1 MLTLLIV
8 DDESSVVETLAITI
22 PWTDMGIETVYKAF
36 SAKEALDILNTYPV
50 DIVLTDINMPVMNG
64 LDLIGAIQE
73 RWKRTKCILLSGHA
87 EFEYAQIGIQNNI
100 SGYLLK
106 PVSDEELVAC
116 VEQVVLEIQQESSK
130 NDAYER
136 AMKVLRDHLPR
147 LKGEFLNDL
156 LQGKR
161 LSPDKLNEKIGLLE
175 LPIAPGNE
183 ILMTLVRFKEDLND
197 YNPFEI
203 SLMEFAIGN
212 MAEETFEAHFQVWL
226 CKDVHEYLVLV
237 LIPKESCLP
246 DRRDALAQQLTT
258 AFQMNVQQYL
268 KKRISVLIGQ
278 WGVFPESLTHLY
290 NNLLLV
296 FRKRIGTEQN
306 LPVYIMDHSDAVDIQ
321 TLNRLYE
328 PPTLMHLLEAG
339 HWEAVEQK
347 LEAALEELELHWAE
361 SSEHITEA
369 FFFIFSAFS
378 FIAHKNGKKLADI
391 ISGDY
396 VKGKELIPSNTVS
409 HLRGWVRNVYDKLY
423 ASAMQ
428 ESRSARTGIV
438 KDAQK
443 YILANLSQNISLQEI
458 SDHLRLHPA
467 YLSRIY
473 KLETGENISE
483 YMTRLKLEKSVQLL
497 TLSTMKIYEISLEI
511 GYQNPNY
518 FNKVFKKHFGLTP
531 QEYRTAKAPS

>member
-22 PWTDMGIETVYKAF
+22 PWADMGIETVHKAF

-64 LDLIGAIQE
+64 LDLVGAIQE
-73 RWKRTKCILLSGHA
+73 RWRRTKCILLSGHA
-87 EFEYAQIGIQNNI
+87 EFEYAQIGIQNHI

-106 PVSDEELVAC
+106 PVSDEELMDRVQ
-116 VEQVVLEIQQESSK
+116 QVILEIHWESSQ

-147 LKGEFLNDL
+147 LKGEFLHDL

-161 LSPDKLNEKIGLLE
+161 LSLDKLQEKIGLLE
-175 LPIAPGNE
+175 LPVAPGNE
-183 ILMTLVRFKEDLND
+183 ILMTLVRFKEDFND
-197 YNPFEI
+197 YNSFEM

-212 MAEETFEAHFQVWL
+212 LATETFEEHFQVWQ

-237 LIPKESCLP
+237 LIPKNDSLP
-246 DRRDALAQQLTT
+246 DRRDALVEHLTT
-258 AFQMNVQQYL
+258 EFQLNVQQYL
-268 KKRISVLIGQ
+268 KKRISVLVGQ
-278 WGVFPESLTHLY
+278 WGVFPESLTNLY

-296 FRKRIGTEQN
+296 FRKRIGSEQN
-306 LPVYIMDHSDAVDIQ
+306 LPVYMMDKSDAVDIQ
-321 TLNRLYE
+321 MLNRLYE
-328 PPTLMHLLEAG
+328 PPTLMNLLEAG

-361 SSEHITEA
+361 SSEHITET

-391 ISGDY
+391 IDEEY
-396 VKGKELIPSNTVS
+396 VKGKELTPSYTVA
-409 HLRGWVRNVYDKLY
+409 HLRGWVRNVYEKFH

-428 ESRSARTGIV
+428 ESRTARAGIV
-438 KDAQK
+438 KGAQK
-443 YILANLSQNISLQEI
+443 YMLANLSQNISLQEI

-497 TLSTMKIYEISLEI
+497 MLSTMKIYEIAMEI

-531 QEYRTAKAPS
+531 QEYRTAKAQT